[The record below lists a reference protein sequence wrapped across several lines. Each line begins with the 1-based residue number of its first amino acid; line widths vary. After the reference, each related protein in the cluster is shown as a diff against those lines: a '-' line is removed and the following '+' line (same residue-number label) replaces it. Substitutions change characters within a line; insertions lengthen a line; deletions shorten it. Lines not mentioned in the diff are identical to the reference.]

1 MKSEGNLSSY
11 KRKRANLELFS
22 KKRIKKC
29 TFQGVDGA
37 EGIQRLKNLA
47 VLAEDLDSVPKTH
60 MVVLNHLKPQ
70 F

>member
-1 MKSEGNLSSY
+1 MKSEGSLSSY

-29 TFQGVDGA
+29 TFQGVGGA

-47 VLAEDLDSVPKTH
+47 VLAEDLDSVA
-60 MVVLNHLKPQ
+60 
-70 F
+70 